1 MPDISLVSE
10 KVETTVNSFLLANQE
25 MLSRITSLKNELSGM
40 FDEGLVL
47 KQSTPALRESYEQFN
62 TNLTGAIQGLDSF
75 AKQFRG
81 IKEGLLEF
89 DTKLTE
95 QIKSNGR

>member
-10 KVETTVNSFLLANQE
+10 RVETTVTHFLTANTEILA
-25 MLSRITSLKNELSGM
+25 RISVLKNELNGM

-62 TNLTGAIQGLDSF
+62 TSLTGAIQGLDAF

-95 QIKSNGR
+95 QIKSNGK